1 MDNKNV
7 LIVEDDPII
16 QHLIQICLKN
26 LGYEVCGTA
35 GTGDEAVVA
44 AQKTTPDFVLMDIN
58 LSGRIDGIDA
68 AKEIKA
74 HSEARIIFL
83 TAFSD
88 EKIIERAKEIHPA
101 GFILKPFSNNDLRIA
116 LELAK

>member
-7 LIVEDDPII
+7 LIVGDDLII
-16 QHLIQICLKN
+16 QHPIQICLKN

-35 GTGDEAVVA
+35 VTGEKAVA
-44 AQKTTPDFVLMDIN
+44 SAQKIKPDSVLMDIN
-58 LSGRIDGIDA
+58 LSGKIDGIDA
-68 AKEIKA
+68 AREIKA
-74 HSEARIIFL
+74 HSDARIIFL

-88 EKIIERAKEIHPA
+88 EKIIERAKEIQPA
-101 GFILKPFSNNDLRIA
+101 GFILKPFSNDTLRVT

>member
-1 MDNKNV
+1 MDKKNV
-7 LIVEDDPII
+7 LIVEDDLII

-35 GTGDEAVVA
+35 GSGDEAVAA
-44 AQKTTPDFVLMDIN
+44 AQKTTPDFVLMDIS

-68 AKEIKA
+68 AREIKA

>member
-1 MDNKNV
+1 MDKKNV

-35 GTGDEAVVA
+35 GTGDEAVA
-44 AQKTTPDFVLMDIN
+44 SAQKTKPDFVLMDIN
-58 LSGRIDGIDA
+58 LSGKIDGIDA
-68 AKEIKA
+68 ARQIKA
-74 HSEARIIFL
+74 QSDARIIFL

-88 EKIIERAKEIHPA
+88 EQIIERAKEIHPA
-101 GFILKPFSNNDLRIA
+101 GFILKPFSNNDLRIT

>member
-1 MDNKNV
+1 MIKI

-16 QHLIQICLKN
+16 QHLIQIILKN

-35 GTGDEAVVA
+35 GTGDEAVA
-44 AQKTTPDFVLMDIN
+44 SAQKTKPDFVLMDIN

-68 AKEIKA
+68 AREIKA
-74 HSEARIIFL
+74 HSDARIIFL

-101 GFILKPFSNNDLRIA
+101 GFILKPFTNNDLRVT

>member
-1 MDNKNV
+1 MKNV

-16 QHLIQICLKN
+16 QHLIQIILKN

-35 GTGDEAVVA
+35 GTGDEAVA
-44 AQKTTPDFVLMDIN
+44 SAQKTKPDFVLMDIN
-58 LSGRIDGIDA
+58 LSGKIDGIDA
-68 AKEIKA
+68 AREIKA
-74 HSEARIIFL
+74 HSDARIIFL

-101 GFILKPFSNNDLRIA
+101 GFILKPFTNNDLRVT

>member
-1 MDNKNV
+1 MDKKNV
-7 LIVEDDPII
+7 LIVEDDLII

-35 GTGDEAVVA
+35 GTGDEAVA
-44 AQKTTPDFVLMDIN
+44 SAQKTKPDYVLMDIN
-58 LSGRIDGIDA
+58 LSGRIDGIEA
-68 AKEIKA
+68 AREIKA
-74 HSEARIIFL
+74 HSDARIIFL

-88 EKIIERAKEIHPA
+88 EKIIDRAKEIHPA
-101 GFILKPFSNNDLRIA
+101 GFILKPFTNDTLRVA

>member
-16 QHLIQICLKN
+16 QHLIQICLNN

-68 AKEIKA
+68 AREIKA